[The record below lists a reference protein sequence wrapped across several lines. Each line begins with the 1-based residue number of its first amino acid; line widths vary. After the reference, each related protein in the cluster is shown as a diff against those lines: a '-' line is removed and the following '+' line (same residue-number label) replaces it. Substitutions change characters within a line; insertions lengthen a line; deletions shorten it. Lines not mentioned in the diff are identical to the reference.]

1 MDQIFCL
8 RKKKKMT
15 KINTLYYDCFIYE
28 KTKASIWN
36 IAKVFAFEIDW
47 IRSNFFFLQSL
58 NSIAIEQSD
67 SDSKRIVE
75 ILASNNNLIDSIWI
89 MVMMVMVMMMMI
101 IENFGWS
108 NFKSGLVHTS
118 RHTHTHTHTHLIF
131 NLEYFSIV
139 CDDYNRDKDDEMI
152 IAMITIMKEIR
163 HSKNMRI
170 CPQLCFHRFD
180 DCDDDD
186 DNLFL
191 RSVRSNLISFSMAQS
206 KETYLSIQNGKNS
219 AFLFR
224 SIFYAAMLRFDFE
237 VFDQMFAVWFFI
249 W

>member
-1 MDQIFCL
+1 
-8 RKKKKMT
+8 
-15 KINTLYYDCFIYE
+15 
-28 KTKASIWN
+28 
-36 IAKVFAFEIDW
+36 
-47 IRSNFFFLQSL
+47 
-58 NSIAIEQSD
+58 
-67 SDSKRIVE
+67 
-75 ILASNNNLIDSIWI
+75 
-89 MVMMVMVMMMMI
+89 
-101 IENFGWS
+101 
-108 NFKSGLVHTS
+108 
-118 RHTHTHTHTHLIF
+118 
-131 NLEYFSIV
+131 
-139 CDDYNRDKDDEMI
+139 MI

-224 SIFYAAMLRFDFE
+224 SIFYAAMLDSISKFSIKCLRFDFL
-237 VFDQMFAVWFFI
+237 FDKI
-249 W
+249 PS